1 MPPQA
6 PFENEKKCFKTFRV
20 KLQIYVQGNCLVTK
34 ATLEVSA
41 PPCLCEKE
49 SSHSSEENFD
59 ANSHACIF
67 LYVRVLRMQNVR
79 IARLYCACNAA
90 IYESGAIKDSL
101 GRQTRKG

>member
-6 PFENEKKCFKTFRV
+6 PFESEEKCFKTFRV
-20 KLQIYVQGNCLVTK
+20 KLRIYVQGNCLVTK

-67 LYVRVLRMQNVR
+67 FM
-79 IARLYCACNAA
+79 CACVAHAKREN
-90 IYESGAIKDSL
+90 YTL
-101 GRQTRKG
+101 VMRM

>member
-6 PFENEKKCFKTFRV
+6 PFESEEKCFKTFRV

-49 SSHSSEENFD
+49 SSHSSKENFD

-67 LYVRVLRMQNVR
+67 LCVRVLHMQNVR
-79 IARLYCACNAA
+79 ITRL
-90 IYESGAIKDSL
+90 
-101 GRQTRKG
+101 